1 MVGRI
6 AVAGLIAASVVTS
19 AASQELPRFDV
30 ERHCYE
36 VASFSGPPS
45 ETIRKGC
52 FDMEQAAYNALKGNW
67 PELPSAMRRHCVEI
81 ATFTPP
87 GSYSILQGCVQMEQ
101 SAGQQNRT
109 RKFNY

>member
-6 AVAGLIAASVVTS
+6 AVAGFMAASVVTS

-30 ERHCYE
+30 ERHCDE

-52 FDMEQAAYNALKGNW
+52 FDME
-67 PELPSAMRRHCVEI
+67 
-81 ATFTPP
+81 
-87 GSYSILQGCVQMEQ
+87 
-101 SAGQQNRT
+101 
-109 RKFNY
+109 